1 MLHERKKKLNP
12 FCKSSDDDIEKL
24 ISNVAA
30 GSIKKS
36 IIFAVDSMRGL

>member
-1 MLHERKKKLNP
+1 MKERRNP
-12 FCKSSDDDIEKL
+12 FSKSSDDDIEKL

-36 IIFAVDSMRGL
+36 TKFAVDSMIGL